1 MKMSSALVDLA
12 QKTAETLKK
21 YNIVKIIS
29 HNDTDGITAAGIMS
43 QALFRS
49 DIIFHTIIV
58 DHLGQE
64 IIDRLNARVCG
75 KEGAVLFCDM
85 GSGQPDLLN
94 QLKDE
99 VLIIDHHQ
107 VVGDHSDHVQIN
119 PHMVGID
126 GSALLSASGT
136 AYYVACAMGDNTDL
150 AGLALAGAIGDKQ
163 RMEGPNGDILRQATD
178 NGVVSVK
185 KGLKVPD
192 GPVDEVLLTLVE
204 PYLDTAGD
212 KSATKEFLDQL
223 DISGPIKDLGQED
236 MIKLAS
242 AIALKIAKRSEPS
255 IVQSIVG
262 DILILNREVVPNIHT
277 FEWIINCCGKKDQP
291 SLALSLCLRD
301 SSVLDEAVRLCV
313 GYQHGLIEQI
323 RSAEELVK
331 EMTNIRY
338 IALENAV
345 GTGIIAGTMIRYV
358 CPDKPFITLNKVE
371 DIVRISARGT
381 DRLVEKGL
389 DLAIAMRDASVAVGG
404 QGGGHNIASGAH
416 IPHSTEKDFL
426 SVADKIIGGQLI

>member
-1 MKMSSALVDLA
+1 MKMSTALVDLA
-12 QKTAETLKK
+12 QNTAETIKK
-21 YNIVKIIS
+21 YNIIRVIS
-29 HNDTDGITAAGIMS
+29 HNDADGITAAGIMS
-43 QALFRS
+43 HALFRS
-49 DIIFHTIIV
+49 DIIFHTIIA
-58 DHLGQE
+58 DHLGQD
-64 IIDRLNARVCG
+64 IIDRLNARVYG
-75 KEGAVLFCDM
+75 GDGAVLFCDM

-94 QLKDE
+94 QVKDK

-107 VVGDHSDHVQIN
+107 IVGDHSDHVQIN

-126 GSALLSASGT
+126 GSGLLSASGT
-136 AYYVACAMGDNTDL
+136 AYYVACAMDNNTDL
-150 AGLALAGAIGDKQ
+150 AGLALVGAVGDKQ
-163 RMEGPNGDILRQATD
+163 RMEGPNGDILRQAIR

-192 GPVDEVLLTLVE
+192 GQVDEVLLTLVE

-212 KSATKEFLDQL
+212 KVATEEFLDQL
-223 DISGPIKDLGQED
+223 DISGPIKDIED
-236 MIKLAS
+236 EDLVKLAS
-242 AIALKIAKRSEPS
+242 AIALKIAKRSDPS

-301 SSVLDEAVRLCV
+301 SSVLDESVRISV
-313 GYQHGLIEQI
+313 SYQQGLIEQM
-323 RSAEELVK
+323 RSAEDLVK
-331 EMTNIRY
+331 EMTSVRY
-338 IALENAV
+338 ISVEDAV

-381 DRLVEKGL
+381 DQLVDKGL
-389 DLAIAMRDASVAVGG
+389 DLAIAMRDASDAVGG
-404 QGGGHNIASGAH
+404 QGGGHNIASGAN
-416 IPHSTEKDFL
+416 IPHGTEKDFL
-426 SVADKIIGGQLI
+426 SIADKIIGGQLA